1 MAVRTQEESKPEKKL
16 MPHNYLFL
24 NVNKTNS
31 RGVDSLL
38 NPEGGGRPA
47 VV

>member
-1 MAVRTQEESKPEKKL
+1 MAVRTQEETKPEKKL
-16 MPHNYLFL
+16 MPHNYL

-38 NPEGGGRPA
+38 NPEGGGGRQ
-47 VV
+47 